1 MVGGGER
8 PGSSTTVP
16 EFFVD
21 GLAPGEL
28 KNESESGW
36 TDKVFELTD
45 GIGPDK
51 VADFT
56 SQEEILNTEIE
67 FVRHDGVLYIQENLY
82 NKNRVLKV
90 DSYAAIAEKNLKITG
105 IIDSRRIDR
114 PGIIRVLRNKEVQR
128 MWDVAVTHE
137 LPMSEAEKALKI
149 SASQQCGEILLYPHR
164 H

>member
-16 EFFVD
+16 EFFVY
-21 GLAPGEL
+21 GFAPFER

-56 SQEEILNTEIE
+56 SQEEILNTEIDL
-67 FVRHDGVLYIQENLY
+67 VRHDGVLYIQENLY
-82 NKNRVLKV
+82 NKDGAK
-90 DSYAAIAEKNLKITG
+90 
-105 IIDSRRIDR
+105 
-114 PGIIRVLRNKEVQR
+114 
-128 MWDVAVTHE
+128 
-137 LPMSEAEKALKI
+137 
-149 SASQQCGEILLYPHR
+149 
-164 H
+164 